1 MLVSLANRP
10 TMNDRPQPTD
20 LVAGEISTA
29 EPELSATEKKWQRWD
44 ASLLRGSQVLT
55 MPPRKW
61 IVRSWMPLDALIA
74 IYAPP
79 GAGKSFYAVT
89 AALELAHGV
98 EWIQPLSRPYRVLY
112 VPAEKETDIRDRMEA
127 WSVGTGRSIPDRFV
141 MLPQRAQLGNEID
154 VLLLVRTIEQE
165 RIDVVI
171 LDTYAAMTA
180 GIDEN
185 SSKDTGRVMEQ
196 LDTIRR
202 ATKGGTVIAV
212 HHAGKDTTKGM
223 RGSTAFLGAVDLS
236 IELRP
241 SDGSNIEARVVKANA
256 GAQPMPEHYRLE
268 PVALEPAPGDTD
280 ARSVPYLIH
289 TSAPVLSGTK
299 RMAILSLWRTHFNS
313 TASTKE
319 IEEALNDDGHTV
331 SRGYLNKQLKAM
343 CDVGQLTKSG
353 SDTRPRYHP
362 GESTQIAFEELG

>member
-1 MLVSLANRP
+1 
-10 TMNDRPQPTD
+10 
-20 LVAGEISTA
+20 
-29 EPELSATEKKWQRWD
+29 
-44 ASLLRGSQVLT
+44 
-55 MPPRKW
+55 
-61 IVRSWMPLDALIA
+61 
-74 IYAPP
+74 
-79 GAGKSFYAVT
+79 
-89 AALELAHGV
+89 
-98 EWIQPLSRPYRVLY
+98 VLY

-127 WSVGTGRSIPDRFV
+127 WSIGTGRSIPDRFV
-141 MLPQRAQLGNEID
+141 MLPQRAQLVSEVD
-154 VLLLVRTIEQE
+154 VQLIIRTIEQE

-180 GIDEN
+180 GINEN
-185 SSKDTGRVMEQ
+185 ESRDTGRVMEQ

-202 ATKGGTVIAV
+202 ATKGGTVIVV

-223 RGSTAFLGAVDLS
+223 RGSTAFLAAVDLS

-280 ARSVPYLIH
+280 TRSVPYMIH

-313 TASTKE
+313 TASRKE
-319 IEEALNDDGHTV
+319 IEEALNDDGHTI
-331 SRGYLNKQLKAM
+331 SPGYLNKQLKAM

-353 SDTRPRYHP
+353 SDSRPRYHP